1 MIAISSLYV
10 FQGVLWKSFCGI
22 ARLYCVGDINVQ
34 FLQYAMENIVLEM
47 LNVNR
52 FTFGRVILLFILP
65 HGESWKLHYA
75 AVLCNRY

>member
-47 LNVNR
+47 LNVNI
-52 FTFGRVILLFILP
+52 FVFLWMILLFILQ
-65 HGESWKLHYA
+65 HSESWKLHYVA
-75 AVLCNRY
+75 ILCSIY